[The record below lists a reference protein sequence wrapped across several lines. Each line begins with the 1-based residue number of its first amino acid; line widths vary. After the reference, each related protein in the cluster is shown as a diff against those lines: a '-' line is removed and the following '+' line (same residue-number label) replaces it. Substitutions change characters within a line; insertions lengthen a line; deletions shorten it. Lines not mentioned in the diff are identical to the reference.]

1 MRYFNHN
8 MQEKLRGQF
17 SSFDNVLQK
26 TFPEN
31 DKWGVN
37 ILFLVD
43 GQRIERI
50 DLVEIC
56 TLSEVTPNKAK
67 WTHYALIFAMANG
80 KWEVSR
86 RFMGDNEDEMWI
98 YGTFKI
104 FSDAVDFVSSK
115 LHNALPKDKY

>member
-37 ILFLVD
+37 ILFSPD
-43 GQRIERI
+43 GERI
-50 DLVEIC
+50 DYIEIC
-56 TLSEVTPNKAK
+56 SLSEVTPNKAK
-67 WTHYALIFAMANG
+67 WTHYALITQRNKE

-98 YGTFKI
+98 YGTFKR
-104 FSDAVDFVSSK
+104 FSNAVKFVSSK

>member
-1 MRYFNHN
+1 MRYFNRN

-31 DKWGVN
+31 DKWGAS
-37 ILFLVD
+37 ILFTNS
-43 GQRIERI
+43 GHAI

-56 TLSEVTPNKAK
+56 SLSEVTPNKAK
-67 WTHYALIFAMANG
+67 WTHYAQIVAMANG
-80 KWEVSR
+80 EWEVSR

-104 FSDAVDFVSSK
+104 FSDAVDFVSSN

>member
-1 MRYFNHN
+1 MRYFNRN

-31 DKWGVN
+31 DKWGAS
-37 ILFLVD
+37 ILFTNS
-43 GQRIERI
+43 GHAI

-56 TLSEVTPNKAK
+56 SLSEVTLNKAK
-67 WTHYALIFAMANG
+67 WTHYAQIIAMANG
-80 KWEVSR
+80 EWEVSR

-98 YGTFKI
+98 YGTFKR
-104 FSDAVDFVSSK
+104 FSNAVKFVSSK

>member
-31 DKWGVN
+31 DKWGASVMF
-37 ILFLVD
+37 I
-43 GQRIERI
+43 GQKI
-50 DLVEIC
+50 DLIEIC
-56 TLSEVTPNKAK
+56 SLSEVTLNKAK
-67 WTHYALIFAMANG
+67 WTHYAQIIPADNAE
-80 KWEVSR
+80 WEVSR

-98 YGTFKI
+98 YGTYKTFLN
-104 FSDAVDFVSSK
+104 AVKFISSGRIN
-115 LHNALPKDKY
+115 NAMPIAKY

>member
-31 DKWGVN
+31 DKWGAS
-37 ILFLVD
+37 ILFLVG
-43 GQRIERI
+43 GQRI

-56 TLSEVTPNKAK
+56 SLSEVTPNKAK
-67 WTHYALIFAMANG
+67 WTHYAQIIAMANG
-80 KWEVSR
+80 EWEVSR

-104 FSDAVDFVSSK
+104 FSDAVDFVSHN

>member
-17 SSFDNVLQK
+17 SSLDNVLQK
-26 TFPEN
+26 AFPEN
-31 DKWGVN
+31 DKWGASISFTN
-37 ILFLVD
+37 S
-43 GQRIERI
+43 EHTI
-50 DLVEIC
+50 DLIEIC

-67 WTHYALIFAMANG
+67 WTHYALVASKING
-80 KWEVSR
+80 EWVVER
-86 RFMGDNEDEMWI
+86 LFMGDNEDELWI
-98 YGTFKI
+98 YDTFKI

>member
-26 TFPEN
+26 AFPEN

-37 ILFLVD
+37 ILFD
-43 GQRIERI
+43 GRGAY
-50 DLVEIC
+50 LYEIC
-56 TLSEVTPNKAK
+56 KLSRVTPNMAT
-67 WTHYALIFAMANG
+67 WTHYAQILRLRDDTYEI
-80 KWEVSR
+80 SS